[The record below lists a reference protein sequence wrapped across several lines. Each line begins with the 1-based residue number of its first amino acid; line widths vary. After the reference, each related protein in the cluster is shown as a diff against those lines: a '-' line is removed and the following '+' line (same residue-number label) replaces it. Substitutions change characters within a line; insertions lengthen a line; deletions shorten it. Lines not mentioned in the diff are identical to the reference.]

1 MKLGEIVQVEAK
13 GSNTFVI
20 DLINAPEYVKPIND
34 SLIKSALNLNPQI
47 DKTTIYLNI
56 PKVTREHREN
66 MAKSAKLKCEQA
78 LKRMREI
85 ENKALRTIKEAK
97 RANKDQ
103 QYNVS
108 EHVI

>member
-1 MKLGEIVQVEAK
+1 
-13 GSNTFVI
+13 
-20 DLINAPEYVKPIND
+20 VKPVYD
-34 SLIKSALNLNPQI
+34 SLIKSNLNLNPQI
-47 DKTTIYLNI
+47 DKTTVYLNI

-66 MAKSAKLKCEQA
+66 MAKSVKLKCEQA

-85 ENKALRTIKEAK
+85 ENKALRTIKETK